1 MSGASGVD
9 SGWQARVE
17 LSFES
22 WGRIVYRRRWIAL
35 AGSLLVTGWLVS
47 HLSDLTIDNST
58 ESLLLP
64 DDPAVVTYNAMRD
77 QFGRDD
83 LILLAIVAPDL
94 FDPDFL
100 ERLRDLHH
108 AIEAEVPHV
117 EEVDSLLNARV
128 TRADAE
134 GLIVEELLEEWP
146 ETQADLERIRR
157 FVLSNPLYR
166 NALVSE
172 DGLMTVI
179 AIKPATYS
187 QPREV
192 DDQLAG
198 FADADI
204 DAEAGA
210 SLVYLTAPE
219 GDALVGG
226 LHDLIARFER
236 NDFRLHMA
244 GALPMTDRISVG
256 MMHDLGVML
265 PVTVAL
271 MSLVLG
277 ILFRRIGGVCL
288 PLMIVVLSLLATIGV
303 MIALEMPGSTAVQ
316 ILPVFLLT
324 VGICDGVHIL
334 ALVYRFR
341 MEGADEESSVA
352 RAMGHSGLAVLMTS
366 VTTAAGMASFVSAEM
381 AAVMHLGIL
390 APIGVGIAF
399 VYTIV
404 LLPALLAI
412 FPLPVARRGSPSR
425 GVFPFESLLVRV
437 GGFAARHPFRV
448 LLPTSL
454 LVVIAVLGALQIR
467 FSHNGLS
474 WFPESD
480 RIRVDVKAID
490 EGIRGS
496 VSLDLVVDTGRPG
509 GLYEPAL
516 LEALD
521 AFLTRVALLPV
532 EPLYIGKTMSI
543 LDIVKETHWALG
555 ENREQ
560 MRRIP
565 ETREAIA
572 QELLLFENSGS
583 DDTEEF
589 VDSEFRIARIS
600 MRVPFEDAL
609 LYPKLLSD
617 IRELADERL
626 AGLVEFELTGL
637 MTLLAQI
644 FDAVI
649 RSMMRSYAFAIVV
662 ITPLMMLLM
671 GSLRRGLVSL
681 VPNLLPI
688 LAVLGVTGWL
698 DIAIDAT
705 TMLVGAT
712 VIGIAVD
719 DTIHFMHK
727 FNRYFEELGDV
738 ESAIRQ
744 TLRTT
749 GSALLF
755 TTFVLAIGFA
765 SFGLAGMS
773 NMRIFGGLCAMA
785 TLVAFVADL
794 LVTPAL
800 LAIVEGR
807 RAGGRRV
814 EVQGP
819 ARLQLGSDAE

>member
-1 MSGASGVD
+1 MSAASGID

-17 LSFES
+17 VGFEF

-35 AGSLLVTGWLVS
+35 VGSLLVTGWLGS
-47 HLSDLTIDNST
+47 HLSDLSIDNST

-83 LILLAIVAPDL
+83 RILLAIVTPDL
-94 FDPDFL
+94 FDPAFL
-100 ERLRDLHH
+100 ERLRDLHR
-108 AIEAEVPHV
+108 AIEAEVPYI

-128 TRADAE
+128 TRADAQ

-166 NALVSE
+166 NSLVSE
-172 DGLMTVI
+172 DGLMTAI

-187 QPREV
+187 QQPEPE
-192 DDQLAG
+192 DQLAG
-198 FADADI
+198 FADTDTDTA
-204 DAEAGA
+204 A
-210 SLVYLTAPE
+210 SLAYLTAPE
-219 GDALVGG
+219 GDALVAG

-236 NDFRLHMA
+236 DDFRMHMA
-244 GALPMTDRISVG
+244 GALPMTDRINVG
-256 MMHDLGVML
+256 MMHDLGIMM
-265 PVTVAL
+265 PMTVVL

-277 ILFRRIGGVCL
+277 ILFRRIGGVLL
-288 PLMIVVLSLLATIGV
+288 PLMIVALSLLATIGV
-303 MIALEMPGSTAVQ
+303 MILLEMPGSTAVQ

-341 MEGADEESSVA
+341 MEGADEETSVA

-366 VTTAAGMASFVSAEM
+366 VTTAAGMASFVTAEM

-404 LLPALLAI
+404 LLPAVLAI
-412 FPLPVARRGSPSR
+412 FPLPVARAGPPGR

-437 GGFAARHPFRV
+437 GRFAARHPLRV
-448 LLPTSL
+448 LFPTSL

-474 WFPESD
+474 WFPEGD
-480 RIRVDVKAID
+480 RIRVDVTAID
-490 EGIRGS
+490 ERLGGS
-496 VSLDLVVDTGRPG
+496 VSLDLVVDSGKPG
-509 GLYEPAL
+509 GLYEPAV

-521 AFLTRVALLPV
+521 AFLTRVSLLPV
-532 EPLYIGKTMSI
+532 EPLFIGKTMSI
-543 LDIVKETHWALG
+543 LDIVKETHQALG

-600 MRVPFEDAL
+600 IRVPFEDAL

-626 AGLVEFELTGL
+626 AGRVEFELTGL
-637 MTLLAQI
+637 MTLLAGI

-662 ITPLMMLLM
+662 ITPLMILLM

-705 TMLVGAT
+705 TMLVGAM

-738 ESAIRQ
+738 EAAIQ
-744 TLRTT
+744 ETLRTT

-755 TTFVLAIGFA
+755 TTFVLTIGFA
-765 SFGLAGMS
+765 CFGLAEMS
-773 NMRIFGGLCAMA
+773 NMRIFGFLSAMA
-785 TLVAFVADL
+785 TVVAFAADL

-807 RAGGRRV
+807 RACGRPAAV
-814 EVQGP
+814 ES
-819 ARLQLGSDAE
+819 A